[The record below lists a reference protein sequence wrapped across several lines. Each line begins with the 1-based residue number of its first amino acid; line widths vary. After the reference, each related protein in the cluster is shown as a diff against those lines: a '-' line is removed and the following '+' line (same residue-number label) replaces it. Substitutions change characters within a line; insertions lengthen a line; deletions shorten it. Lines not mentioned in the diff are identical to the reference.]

1 MEQGLL
7 HIYCGDGK
15 GKTTASLGL
24 ALRAAGS
31 GLQVVYV
38 QFLKDGR
45 SSEFQI
51 LGRLENVTLLPPEK
65 TFGFFWNM
73 GEAERRE
80 AIAFYTEHFRR
91 AAELAVEA
99 DLLVLDEVIGACGRG
114 AVPEGELLA
123 FLKHRPAG
131 LEVVMTGRNPSDTL
145 LAIADYVTEMR
156 KIKHP
161 FDQKIR
167 ARRGIEF

>member
-73 GEAERRE
+73 REAERRE

-131 LEVVMTGRNPSDTL
+131 LEVVMTGRNRSEEHTSEL
-145 LAIADYVTEMR
+145 QS
-156 KIKHP
+156 H
-161 FDQKIR
+161 
-167 ARRGIEF
+167 